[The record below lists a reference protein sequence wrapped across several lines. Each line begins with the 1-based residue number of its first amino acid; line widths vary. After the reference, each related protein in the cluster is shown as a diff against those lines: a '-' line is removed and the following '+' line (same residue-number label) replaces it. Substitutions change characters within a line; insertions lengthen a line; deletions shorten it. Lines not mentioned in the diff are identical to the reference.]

1 MALDI
6 QALASVF
13 DRYPG
18 VEAVY
23 LFGSHAAGTARP
35 ESDIDLALVP
45 RDVSVHEQKL
55 QILADLVRL
64 GMDNVDLVILDL
76 QDLVLT
82 YEAIRY
88 NRIVYKKPD
97 FDRGAMYS
105 YVVRRYLDFRPTLDR
120 QREAYKRRLLYDQE

>member
-1 MALDI
+1 
-6 QALASVF
+6 
-13 DRYPG
+13 
-18 VEAVY
+18 
-23 LFGSHAAGTARP
+23 
-35 ESDIDLALVP
+35 
-45 RDVSVHEQKL
+45 VSVHEQKL

>member
-35 ESDIDLALVP
+35 ESDVDLALVP